1 MSQEPSRRQEN
12 AVPDDAELV
21 DELLRARAAHRQ
33 IPLLTSRP
41 GGLSM
46 ERAYR
51 LGARIEAAR
60 AQRGERPVGR
70 KIGFTNRTIWD
81 EFNVSAP
88 IFGPMYDST
97 VRPLGDSFA
106 TAELLEPRIEPEIAF
121 RLAAAPKPGMAPD
134 DLMAC
139 VSGVCAGFELV
150 QSIFPGWKFDGPDT
164 VAAFGL
170 HGAFLHGPIKEISAA
185 DRTDWIAALEGFE
198 TTVHRNGA
206 LADERHARNVLG
218 GGPLV
223 ALGHLAELVTRV
235 PDAAPLKE
243 GEIVT
248 TGTLTRALPA
258 GPGERWQARFAGL
271 PLEQI
276 EIALV

>member
-1 MSQEPSRRQEN
+1 MSQGASRRQEN
-12 AVPDDAELV
+12 ELPDDAELV
-21 DELLRARAAHRQ
+21 DELLRARSAHRQ

-97 VRPLGDSFA
+97 MRPLGDPFA
-106 TAELLEPRIEPEIAF
+106 TASLVEPRIEPEIAF
-121 RLAAAPKPGMAPD
+121 RLAAAPAPGMTPD

-150 QSIFPGWKFDGPDT
+150 QSIFAGWKFDGPDT

-170 HGAFLHGPIKEISAA
+170 HGAFLHGPILVLSAEN
-185 DRTDWIAALEGFE
+185 RKDWIAALEGFE
-198 TTVHRNGA
+198 TTLLRNGEV
-206 LADERHARNVLG
+206 ADEGHARNVLG

-223 ALGHLAELVTRV
+223 ALGHLADLVARV

-248 TGTLTRALPA
+248 TGTLTHALPA
-258 GPGERWQARFAGL
+258 GPGETWQASFAGL

-276 EIALV
+276 EIELV